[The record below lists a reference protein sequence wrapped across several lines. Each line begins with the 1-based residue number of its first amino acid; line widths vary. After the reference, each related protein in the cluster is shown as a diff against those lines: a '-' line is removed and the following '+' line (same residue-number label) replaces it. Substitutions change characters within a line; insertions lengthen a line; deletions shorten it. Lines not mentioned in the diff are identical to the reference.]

1 MSSSAVI
8 FLAFLSGTLVVGA
21 AAYLLAIPIRLIAGS
36 VSSGPR
42 RLRRIPTVFDE
53 SPARS
58 LTEKLDQGFN
68 RLVLESGTG
77 LVPVTGFLLTVICA
91 SLAGGAMLIYSN
103 DVMIACGS
111 AMLGLLIPLFV
122 LSVRRGR
129 RLNAIRE
136 ELPHV
141 LDTMGRATRAGQ
153 SIEQAIELLGSE
165 SGGILGEEFQLC
177 SRQLAMG
184 RSFERVMKS
193 LASRVRL
200 VDIRIFCTT
209 LMVQKQSGG
218 RLSDTLERMS
228 GVVRDR
234 LNAQRQMRASTG
246 AGRASTM
253 VIAAISP
260 IAYAFVFMFHRTHL
274 EVMYTD
280 QFGRILLLVAL
291 FLEIIGLCWVA
302 WLLRTES
309 S

>member
-1 MSSSAVI
+1 MSSSVVI

-21 AAYLLAIPIRLIAGS
+21 SLYLLLIPIRAIAGS
-36 VSSGPR
+36 VSSGR

-58 LTEKLDQGFN
+58 LSDKLDQGFN
-68 RLVLESGTG
+68 RLILESGTG
-77 LVPVTGFLLTVICA
+77 LVPVTGFLLAVTCA
-91 SLAGGAMLIYSN
+91 TLAGGAMLIYSN
-103 DVMIACGS
+103 DVMIACG
-111 AMLGLLIPLFV
+111 AGMLGLLVPLFV

-129 RLNAIRE
+129 RLNAIRD
-136 ELPHV
+136 ELPHI

-153 SIEQAIELLGSE
+153 SIEQAIELLGAE
-165 SGGILGEEFQLC
+165 AGGVLGEEFELC
-177 SRQLAMG
+177 SRQLSMG
-184 RSFERVMKS
+184 RSFDRVMKS
-193 LASRVRL
+193 LSSRIRL
-200 VDIRIFCTT
+200 VDIRILSTT
-209 LMVQKQSGG
+209 LIVQRQSGG

-260 IAYAFVFMFHRTHL
+260 IAYAFVFFFHRTHL

-280 QFGRILLLVAL
+280 QIGRMLLLGAL
-291 FLEIIGLCWVA
+291 VLEMIGLCWVA
-302 WLLRTES
+302 YLLRTEGS
-309 S
+309 

>member
-1 MSSSAVI
+1 MSLSAVI

-21 AAYLLAIPIRLIAGS
+21 GLYLLMIPIRAIAGS

-53 SPARS
+53 SAARS
-58 LTEKLDQGFN
+58 LTDKVDQGFN
-68 RLVLESGTG
+68 RLILESGTG
-77 LVPVTGFLLTVICA
+77 LVPVTGFLLTVTCA
-91 SLAGGAMLIYSN
+91 LLAGGAMLIYSN

-111 AMLGLLIPLFV
+111 AMLGLLVPLFV
-122 LSVRRGR
+122 LAVRRGR

-141 LDTMGRATRAGQ
+141 LDMMGRATRAGQ

-177 SRQLAMG
+177 SRQLSMG

-209 LMVQKQSGG
+209 LIVQKQSGG
-218 RLSDTLERMS
+218 RLSETLERMS

-234 LNAQRQMRASTG
+234 LNAHRQMRASTG

-253 VIAAISP
+253 VIAAIAP
-260 IAYAFVFMFHRTHL
+260 VAYAFVFMFHRTHL

-280 QFGRILLLVAL
+280 QVGRSLLLGAL
-291 FLEIIGLCWVA
+291 ALEITGLCWVA
-302 WLLRTES
+302 YLLRTEGS
-309 S
+309 